1 MAIFEFKRLL
11 EQQESAVEIIACQS
25 LAGLDARQDG
35 RMAGHSMS
43 ITSCTPVHS
52 SARIKQTPSC
62 YCPAT
67 VHDDTVQQQLN
78 TLYNMYTLVVTIMH
92 VG

>member
-1 MAIFEFKRLL
+1 MLARDCDKARVYCLKILVAMSVGCTRVAVKMRQTEMAIFEFKRLL

-52 SARIKQTPSC
+52 SALQCT
-62 YCPAT
+62 
-67 VHDDTVQQQLN
+67 D
-78 TLYNMYTLVVTIMH
+78 
-92 VG
+92 